1 MRLENSLLF
10 FVAVTLTAL
19 GIIMTYNAGAV
30 VGAER
35 FGDSYFFLRRM
46 VVYAVVGL
54 LALAVGMR
62 VDYHK
67 WLRYRV
73 WLLALV
79 IGLLILVLIP
89 GVGSSALGARR
100 WIRIGPFG
108 GQPSEV
114 AKVVLV
120 IFFAGYC
127 AMRQDDLND
136 LWHGVLPALGI
147 LAVVAGLIAAERD
160 LGTPIAVAMI
170 SFGVLFVGGMRARY
184 LLGMVACAL
193 PAVAV
198 LIAIEPYRL
207 RRLLV
212 FADPWR
218 DPQGAGWQVV
228 QSLLAFGSGGV
239 TGVGWGQGMQ
249 KLLYLPE
256 AHSDFVF
263 AIIGEE
269 SGLLGTLAIVGMFVL
284 LAGLGAKIA
293 LRAEDQ
299 GGAFLAMGLTFML
312 TAGAGMNMAVATG
325 LVPPKG
331 IPLPFISYGGTA
343 LVMSLF
349 SIGVLMNIA
358 LSVQPPII
366 SARAECA

>member
-1 MRLENSLLF
+1 MRLESTLLF
-10 FVAVTLTAL
+10 FVALTLTAL
-19 GIIMTYNAGAV
+19 GIIMAYNAGAV

-35 FGDSYFFLRRM
+35 FGDAYFFLRRM
-46 VVYAVVGL
+46 AVYGVLGL
-54 LALAVGMR
+54 VALGIGLKL
-62 VDYHK
+62 DYHL
-67 WLRYRV
+67 WLQYRAP
-73 WLLALV
+73 LLVGVVVL
-79 IGLLILVLIP
+79 LVLVLVP
-89 GVGSSALGARR
+89 GIGHAAMGARR
-100 WIRIGPFG
+100 WLRIGPFG
-108 GQPSEV
+108 MQPSEI
-114 AKVVLV
+114 AKVALV

-127 AMRQDDLND
+127 AMRQEDLND
-136 LWHGVLPALGI
+136 LWHGVVPAFALMG
-147 LAVVAGLIAAERD
+147 AVAGLVAAERD
-160 LGTPIAVAMI
+160 LGTPVAITIITM
-170 SFGVLFVGGMRARY
+170 GVLFVGGMRARY
-184 LLGMVACAL
+184 LLGMLGSAL
-193 PAVAV
+193 PAVAI
-198 LIAIEPYRL
+198 LIAMEPYRL
-207 RRLLV
+207 RRLVV

-239 TGVGWGQGMQ
+239 MGVGWGQGVQ

-269 SGLLGTLAIVGMFVL
+269 SGLLGTYAIVGMFLL
-284 LAGLGAKIA
+284 LAAIGAKIA

-312 TAGAGMNMAVATG
+312 AAGAGMNMAVATG

-343 LVMSLF
+343 LIMSLF
-349 SIGVLMNIA
+349 SVGVLMNIA
-358 LSVQPPII
+358 LSVRPSII